1 VPAGDRLEKYR
12 KMRSAGATPEP
23 FGGSAARPRLFVVQ
37 KHAARRMHWD
47 FRLEWEG
54 ALWSWAIPQGP
65 SHDPAVKRLAVEVED
80 HPVEYAEFEGIIPKD
95 NYGAGAVIL
104 WDRGTWVPIEEPGT
118 GREKGK
124 LLFDLHGYKLGGRW
138 TLVRTKRQSGQG
150 PQKEWLLI
158 KKADGHAAPEGER
171 PYPPESILSG
181 LTVEELRDGPGRRA
195 EEVMAALEAAGA
207 PRHAVTPRAADLM
220 LAETAERPPGGPGWL
235 FELKYDGFRM
245 LAGRADGKTKL
256 LYRKGGDATTAF
268 PEIARAVSLLP
279 FESFVIDGEIT
290 VPDEQGHPRFHFLQQ
305 RFQLRRHAEI
315 ERASFER
322 PAVLWVFD
330 VLGVGPFDA
339 RPLPLRARKDILRR
353 MLPRAGPVRFA
364 DHIDGEGAAFYDA
377 VKKMGLEG
385 VMAKRADARYRAG
398 RSPDWLKVKADRTGD
413 FAVVGFTHPE
423 GSRRGF
429 GALHIAGA
437 VDGKLVYAG
446 KVGTG
451 FSDAELGALR
461 KSLEPDRRKTPA
473 CLGSPPKGRGHT
485 WVEPRLV
492 VEVRY
497 KEWTPEGQLRQP
509 AYLRLRD
516 DKRPEDAD
524 RPDVRAREAEAPAA
538 ASPASAP
545 PAPLE
550 KKISFTNRDKLF
562 WPADGYTKGDLI
574 DYYRAVHPWLG
585 AYLRDRPVVLTRYPD
600 GIDGKSFFQKDA
612 PEWAPGWLR
621 TERMWSEDTARDID
635 YFVCDDVESLLY
647 VANMGCIPLHVWSS
661 RVATVGQPDWSIIDL
676 DPKGAP
682 FSDVVALALAIHEL
696 CEDIELPTFVKTSG
710 STGLHVLVPL
720 GGLCTFDQAKSF
732 GEILAKV
739 VEAEN
744 PTLGTTER
752 VISARGGR
760 VYLDFLQNGHGKLLV
775 APFSVRPLPGA
786 PVSTPLEWSEVGP
799 DLRMGDHTIRTVPP
813 RFEKLGADPLA
824 PVLTLRPD
832 LGRALAGL
840 GERLARAQG
849 KKKG

>member
-1 VPAGDRLEKYR
+1 MPADDRLQKYR
-12 KMRSAGATPEP
+12 GKRSAGATPEP
-23 FGGSAARPRLFVVQ
+23 FGGGPAHPRLFVVQ

-65 SHDPAVKRLAVEVED
+65 STDPAVKRLAVEVED
-80 HPVEYAEFEGIIPKD
+80 HPVEYADFEGIIPKD

-104 WDRGTWVPIEEPGT
+104 WDRGTWVPVEEPGT
-118 GREKGK
+118 GHEKGK

-158 KKADGHAAPEGER
+158 KKPDGHAAPEGER
-171 PYPPESILSG
+171 PYPQESILSG

-195 EEVMAALEAAGA
+195 EQIAADLEAQGA
-207 PRHAVTPRAADLM
+207 PRRRVSPRAADLM
-220 LAETAERPPGGPGWL
+220 LAETAAAPPDEPGWL
-235 FELKYDGFRM
+235 FELKVDGFRM
-245 LAGRADGKTKL
+245 LAARHEGKTKL
-256 LYRKGGDATTAF
+256 LYRRGGDATAAF
-268 PEIARAVSLLP
+268 PEIARAVATLP
-279 FESFVIDGEIT
+279 FDSFVLDGEIS
-290 VPDEQGHPRFHFLQQ
+290 VPDEQGRPSFSRLQE
-305 RFQLRRHAEI
+305 RYALRRHAEI
-315 ERASFER
+315 DRASFER

-330 VLGVGPFDA
+330 VLGVGEHDT
-339 RPLPLRARKDILRR
+339 RPLPLAARKQILRR

-364 DHIDGEGAAFYDA
+364 DHVEGEGAAFYEA
-377 VKKMGLEG
+377 VRKMGLEG

-398 RSPDWLKVKADRTGD
+398 RSRDWLKLKADRTGD
-413 FAVVGFTHPE
+413 FAVVGYTRPE
-423 GSRRGF
+423 GSRHGF

-451 FSDAELGALR
+451 FSDAELASLRRTLEAERRPTAPCAGAV
-461 KSLEPDRRKTPA
+461 
-473 CLGSPPKGRGHT
+473 PKGRGHT

-497 KEWTPEGQLRQP
+497 KEWTPDGQLRHP
-509 AYLRLRD
+509 AFLRVRD
-516 DKRPEDAD
+516 DKRPEEAD
-524 RPDVRAREAEAPAA
+524 RPDVPAREPEA
-538 ASPASAP
+538 AP
-545 PAPLE
+545 PPSTQPLE
-550 KKISFTNRDKLF
+550 KKVSFTNRDKLF
-562 WPADGYTKGDLI
+562 WPEDGITKGELI

-585 AYLRDRPVVLTRYPD
+585 PYLADRPVVLTRYPD
-600 GIDGKSFFQKDA
+600 GIAGKSFFQKDA

-621 TERMWSEDTARDID
+621 TERMWSDDTARDID

-647 VANMGCIPLHVWSS
+647 CINMGCIPLHVWSS
-661 RVATVGQPDWSIIDL
+661 RVATAGLPDWCILDL

-682 FSDVVALALAIHEL
+682 FADVVALALAIREL
-696 CEDIELPTFVKTSG
+696 CDDIEVPAFCKTSG

-720 GGLCTFDQAKSF
+720 GGQCTFDQGKVL

-739 VEAEN
+739 VEAEH
-744 PTLGTTER
+744 PSLGTTER
-752 VISARGGR
+752 VVSARGGR

-775 APFSVRPLPGA
+775 APFSARPLPGA
-786 PVSTPLEWSEVGP
+786 PVSTPLAWSEVGP
-799 DLRMGDHTIRTVPP
+799 DLRMGAHTIRTVPA

-824 PVLTLRPD
+824 PVLTQRPD
-832 LGRALAGL
+832 LGRALGRL
-840 GERLARAQG
+840 SERLARAQ
-849 KKKG
+849 KKRG